1 MSKKSRSKADSK
13 KPRGVLDDHQRMGK
27 KFIPPI
33 AQLKNFNPV
42 SYINQLLP
50 EILWIGLINDEV
62 GYREGI
68 RLCQTLAVT
77 AHKIHNP
84 KKHIN
89 FALCSTY
96 MKLSE
101 TERTELFKQLAEG
114 ESLEQ
119 LKYCIAPLTILNE
132 GFPLAFLG
140 LPADSIDRAIL
151 LKKLK
156 RSVQRH
162 IVKYETPALAI
173 QAAVVYIRGIT
184 GGLHLPAQ
192 MTPPDLDS
200 IVTAPES
207 ENAKRAGAFV
217 RSFVLMEISLAGE
230 EHTDAWARSFWN
242 QGLVVDDC
250 EFGGSGDD

>member
-27 KFIPPI
+27 KFIPPL
-33 AQLKNFNPV
+33 AQLKTKPV
-42 SYINQLLP
+42 SYVNQLLP
-50 EILWIGLINDEV
+50 EMLWMGLVHDEL

-68 RLCQTLAVT
+68 RLCHALAVT

-89 FALCSTY
+89 FALCSAY
-96 MKLSE
+96 LKLSE
-101 TERTELFKQLAEG
+101 AERTELIKQLAEG

-119 LKYCIAPLTILNE
+119 LNNCIAPLTILYE

-140 LPADSIDRAIL
+140 LPVDSLDRTIL
-151 LKKLK
+151 VKKLK
-156 RSVQRH
+156 GSISRH
-162 IVKYETPALAI
+162 IIKYETPALAI

>member
-1 MSKKSRSKADSK
+1 MSKQSRSKADSK
-13 KPRGVLDDHQRMGK
+13 KPRGILDDHQRMGK
-27 KFIPPI
+27 KFIPPL
-33 AQLKNFNPV
+33 AQLRTKPV
-42 SYINQLLP
+42 SYVNQLLP
-50 EILWIGLINDEV
+50 EMLWMGLVHDEL

-68 RLCQTLAVT
+68 RLCHALAVT

-84 KKHIN
+84 KKHVN

-96 MKLSE
+96 LKLSE
-101 TERTELFKQLAEG
+101 AERTELIKRLAEDK
-114 ESLEQ
+114 SLEP
-119 LKYCIAPLTILNE
+119 LKSCIAPLTILYE
-132 GFPLAFLG
+132 GFPLVFLG

-184 GGLHLPAQ
+184 GGLHLPTK

-200 IVTAPES
+200 IITDPES
-207 ENAKRAGAFV
+207 ENANRAGAFV

-230 EHTDAWARSFWN
+230 EHTDEWARSFWN
-242 QGLVVDDC
+242 QGIVVDVC